1 LADEFSQAD
10 QYRES
15 IRELLRR
22 ESANYRI
29 VKLARHQHVY
39 TCGDRDSSVY
49 LIESGQVKVLAPSHD
64 GKECVIAVYAP
75 GDFFGERSLC
85 GQIFRS
91 ETVITMRNTTLRQVP
106 SSHLLAVLR
115 REPALGAFIQY
126 LVARLVEKEEM
137 ITSLLT
143 AKSEQRLAMTLLRLS
158 RRLGK
163 QGPCSTHIEHRF
175 SQEELAE
182 MVGTTRSRIGL
193 FLKRFRSYG
202 LIELTEKRHLII
214 RESKLREYLERMAF
228 AQPMVL
234 DIEQGVRPQP
244 HPGWPSE
251 A

>member
-1 LADEFSQAD
+1 VLTGIVQDD
-10 QYRES
+10 HYRTS

-22 ESANYRI
+22 ESADYRV

-39 TCGDRDSSVY
+39 MCGDRDSNVY
-49 LIESGQVKVLAPSHD
+49 LIESGQVKMVAPSPD

-85 GQIFRS
+85 GQAVRS
-91 ETVITMRNTTLRQVP
+91 DTAMTMRNTTLRQVP
-106 SSHLLAVLR
+106 SSHLLAVLQ
-115 REPALGAFIQY
+115 REAPLGAFVQY
-126 LVARLVEKEEM
+126 LVERIVEKEEM
-137 ITSLLT
+137 IASLLT

-163 QGPCSTHIEHRF
+163 QESCSTRIEHRF

-193 FLKRFRSYG
+193 FLKRFRSQG
-202 LIELTEKRHLII
+202 LIELNEKRHLLI
-214 RESKLREYLERMAF
+214 RESKLEEYLERMAF
-228 AQPMVL
+228 AEQMG
-234 DIEQGVRPQP
+234 QGVARSF
-244 HPGWPSE
+244 HPDSHQNWPSE